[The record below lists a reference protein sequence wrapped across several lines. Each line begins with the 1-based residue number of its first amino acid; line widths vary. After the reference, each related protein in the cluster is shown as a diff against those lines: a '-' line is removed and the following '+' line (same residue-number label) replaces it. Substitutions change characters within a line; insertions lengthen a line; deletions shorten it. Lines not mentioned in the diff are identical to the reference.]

1 MSRLECQPLNVDWT
15 PRDNI
20 PRQTGMAKER
30 DHYQAAT
37 KVHMI
42 GSQST
47 RSRVCS
53 RVIDTLCPRMRSV
66 MEGKMR
72 FET

>member
-30 DHYQAAT
+30 DHY
-37 KVHMI
+37 
-42 GSQST
+42 
-47 RSRVCS
+47 
-53 RVIDTLCPRMRSV
+53 
-66 MEGKMR
+66 
-72 FET
+72 